1 MEFEKYKANIIKEL
15 QDSLRYFGN
24 DNKLERE
31 KWVVEQL
38 LKSLS
43 VEYRDNELRDAEE
56 PVDVRF
62 RQSDFQ
68 IKEVLLPDR
77 QPRGR
82 DIKDALERAKNAKCF
97 EDFLDG
103 YSPRE
108 INMQCI
114 LNLCLSCANDL
125 LRKYAPRDI
134 SDMDLLFYFNAS
146 KFFNATD
153 YHEIESDFEVPDNLQ
168 YRSVSIVSNRF
179 RIVVHASKSA
189 SEILQQHVGCL
200 HSALLI

>member
-1 MEFEKYKANIIKEL
+1 MLHNPHIIKEL
-15 QDSLRYFGN
+15 QESLSYFGN

-31 KWVVEQL
+31 KWVVSNL
-38 LKSLS
+38 LNSLS
-43 VEYRDNELRDAEE
+43 VDYRDNELQDAEE

-68 IKEVLLPDR
+68 IKEVMFPDR
-77 QPRGR
+77 QPRYR
-82 DIKDALERAKNAKCF
+82 DLKDALERAENAKCY
-97 EDFLDG
+97 EDFLDC

-114 LNLCLSCANDL
+114 LNLCLSRAKDL
-125 LRKYAPRDI
+125 LRKYALRDI
-134 SDMDLLFYFNAS
+134 SDMDLLFYFH
-146 KFFNATD
+146 ATD
-153 YHEIESDFEVPDNLQ
+153 YLEIESDFEVPDNLQ

-189 SEILQQHVGCL
+189 SKKLQQHVGCL
-200 HSALLI
+200 EMVQFQ

>member
-1 MEFEKYKANIIKEL
+1 MGFEEYKANIIKGL
-15 QDSLRYFGN
+15 QESLRYFGN

-31 KWVVEQL
+31 KWVVKQL

-68 IKEVLLPDR
+68 IKEVMFPDR
-77 QPRGR
+77 QPRNR
-82 DIKDALERAKNAKCF
+82 DLKDALESAVNAKCF
-97 EDFLDG
+97 EDFLDS
-103 YSPRE
+103 YSSRE

-114 LNLCLSCANDL
+114 LNLCLSRAKDL
-125 LRKYAPRDI
+125 LRKYPPRDI
-134 SDMDLLFYFNAS
+134 SDMDLLFYFNA
-146 KFFNATD
+146 TD
-153 YHEIESDFEVPDNLQ
+153 YLEIESDFEVPDNLQ

-200 HSALLI
+200 EMVQFQ